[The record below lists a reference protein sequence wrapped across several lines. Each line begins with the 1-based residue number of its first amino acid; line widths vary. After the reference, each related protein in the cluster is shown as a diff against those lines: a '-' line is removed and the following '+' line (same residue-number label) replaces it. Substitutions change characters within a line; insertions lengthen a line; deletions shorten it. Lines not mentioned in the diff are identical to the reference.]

1 MANRFLLVF
10 DLQKGVVYD
19 TNYMKLQRNSELFL
33 EESVLDDAAASMDC
47 VEMPL
52 SRGAFSFVVIA
63 TAIVVTVVFG
73 KVFYLGVNAGTFYKD
88 RAVANVSDITVKPAE
103 RGIFFDRN
111 GKPLVRNIPTFRA
124 VLNLSDFF
132 KKSKVEQDR
141 EIEELSRI
149 VAVQRDEMRAWLSS
163 VDLEKQSAIVIARD
177 LTIEQVATIKN
188 IALDDVQIENDFTRQ
203 YEEPG
208 PFSHVTGYVGLVSD
222 KDMKGDPDLL
232 LNDLIGKSGLELQYD
247 RELRGKNGAIIDY
260 RNAKNESLGQK
271 TEIASERGNSAY
283 LTIDGDLQKYFNT
296 RLKEQLQSMGKIA
309 GAGIAMDPKSGEI
322 LAMVS
327 LPSFDNNNITRN
339 DLIDPSRPLFNRA
352 VAGVYNPASTIKPL
366 VATAALSEHI
376 IDPNRKILANG
387 YIEIP
392 NPYTPSEP
400 SRFNDWKVHGWID
413 MYDAIAR
420 SSNIFFYTVGGGY
433 QDIKGLGVDR
443 LGAYWRKFRLD
454 QKTGID
460 LPGEKV
466 GFLPNPTEK
475 EERTGTPWRIG
486 DTYHVSIG
494 QGDLMITPIEL
505 INYIASIA
513 ADGKMF
519 KPFLVKRIV
528 NAKGDTVREMQPE
541 IIADNSDL
549 LPALREVQKGMRDGS
564 QKPYGTSYLLHDL
577 PFVTASKTGSAQ
589 IQGNTKLNAFY
600 VGYAPIEDPKIAIL
614 ILIEDARDGG
624 GNAVPVAHD
633 VLKWYY
639 ENRLKK

>member
-1 MANRFLLVF
+1 MDNMTA
-10 DLQKGVVYD
+10 
-19 TNYMKLQRNSELFL
+19 S
-33 EESVLDDAAASMDC
+33 LDCM
-47 VEMPL
+47 EMPL
-52 SRGAFSFVVIA
+52 SKGAFSLVVVV
-63 TAIVVTVVFG
+63 TVIVVTVVFG
-73 KVFYLGVNAGTFYKD
+73 KVFYLGVNAGTFYKN

-111 GKPLVRNIPTFRA
+111 GEPLVRNIPTFRA
-124 VLNLSDFF
+124 VLNLSDFL
-132 KKSKVEQDR
+132 KKSQEEQDR
-141 EIEELSRI
+141 ELEELSRI
-149 VAVQRDEMRAWLSS
+149 VMVQKNEMKSWLSD
-163 VDLEKQSAIVIARD
+163 VDLERQSAIVIARD
-177 LTIEQVATIKN
+177 LSIEQVAAVKN
-188 IALDDVQIENDFTRQ
+188 IAFNDVQIENDFTRQ

-208 PFSHVTGYVGLVSD
+208 PFSHVTGYVGLVSE
-222 KDMKGDPDLL
+222 KDMEGDPDLL

-247 RELRGKNGAIIDY
+247 DELRGKNGAIVDY

-271 TEIASERGNSAY
+271 TEIASERGNNVY
-283 LTIDGDLQKYFNT
+283 LTIDGDLQSYFYK
-296 RLKEQLQSMGKIA
+296 RLKEQLQGMGKIA
-309 GAGIAMDPKSGEI
+309 GAGIAMDPKSGEV

-327 LPSFDNNNITRN
+327 LPSFDNNNITTQ
-339 DLIDPSRPLFNRA
+339 DLTSPNRPLFNRA
-352 VAGVYNPASTIKPL
+352 IAGVYNPASTIKPL
-366 VATAALSEHI
+366 VATAALSEGI
-376 IDPNRKILANG
+376 IAPDRKILANG

-392 NPYTPSEP
+392 NPYTPDQP

-433 QDIKGLGVDR
+433 QDIKGLGVSK
-443 LGAYWRKFRLD
+443 LNEYWRRYRLD
-454 QKTGID
+454 QRTGID

-466 GFLPNPTEK
+466 GFLPNPAEK

-519 KPFLVKRIV
+519 RPFLVKRIV
-528 NAKGDTVREMQPE
+528 NEKGDTARETQPE
-541 IIADNSDL
+541 VIADNSDL
-549 LPALREVQKGMRDGS
+549 LPAIREVQKGMMDGS
-564 QKPYGTSYLLHDL
+564 QKPYGTSYLLRDL

-600 VGYAPIEDPKIAIL
+600 VGYAPAEDPKIAIL